1 MKDVY
6 KLLEENKIH
15 HPTFNIDVVP
25 YKVAVESINSILS
38 QQLQEALSALDRAT
52 KEYTDSINSISELDI
67 EDAD

>member
-15 HPTFNIDVVP
+15 HPTLNIDVVP

-38 QQLQEALSALDRAT
+38 HQLQEALNALDKVT
-52 KEYTDSINSISELDI
+52 KEYTDSINSISEL